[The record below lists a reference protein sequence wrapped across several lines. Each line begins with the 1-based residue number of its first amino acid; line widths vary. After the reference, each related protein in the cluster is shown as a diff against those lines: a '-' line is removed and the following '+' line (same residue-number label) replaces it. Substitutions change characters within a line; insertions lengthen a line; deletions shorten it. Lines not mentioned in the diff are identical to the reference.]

1 MCPSCNLQRGVKLT
15 VIIASLALAEREVSY
30 FMTLVS
36 MYGIDFTRAFRASR
50 PESSG
55 TPAGMAAVDARIC
68 FALLCFAFVAF
79 LSEYHTW
86 SSYDARIPLGGYAPT
101 EVSVEDFLSQL
112 HLSVSAGCCTCTL
125 REVMGTALSQ
135 QSLD

>member
-1 MCPSCNLQRGVKLT
+1 MF
-15 VIIASLALAEREVSY
+15 ASLALAERGVSL

-36 MYGIDFTRAFRASR
+36 MYGSDFTRDSLASGSG
-50 PESSG
+50 PSG
-55 TPAGMAAVDARIC
+55 TPAGMAAVDARIPHSC
-68 FALLCFAFVAF
+68 L
-79 LSEYHTW
+79 
-86 SSYDARIPLGGYAPT
+86 PT

-135 QSLD
+135 QSLE

>member
-1 MCPSCNLQRGVKLT
+1 MMCPSCNLQRGVKLT
-15 VIIASLALAEREVSY
+15 LLVIVIIASLALAEREVSY

-68 FALLCFAFVAF
+68 FALLCFR
-79 LSEYHTW
+79 
-86 SSYDARIPLGGYAPT
+86 RI
-101 EVSVEDFLSQL
+101 SK
-112 HLSVSAGCCTCTL
+112 
-125 REVMGTALSQ
+125 
-135 QSLD
+135 